1 MGQGLSMAARH
12 EITKKYAREYA
23 GAAKKERGRMLDE
36 LVGVSGWSRANARR
50 AIAAA
55 SKRRGPARAVVR
67 KPRAAIYGYDTLKVL
82 IQVWTVL
89 GEPCGKYL
97 APIMEA
103 SLAQLE
109 GFGELDQVAARLSE
123 PVRAQLVVMSPAT
136 IDRMLRPTKAARY
149 PAAKSATRPSAT
161 LRSSI
166 GVRQAMD
173 EMEKA
178 PGFFEIDLV
187 AHCGH
192 SLKGEHAWTLT
203 ATDVY
208 TGWTE
213 NIAIRNRAHTRV
225 VAAIEEVADRLPYPM
240 LGLDCDNGGEFINH
254 ALIGWCAER
263 AIFMTR
269 ARAHTSN
276 DNAHVEQK
284 NGDIVRRSAFR
295 YRYDTAEELALLN
308 ELWGLVNRRKN
319 LFLPTKKANGWRT
332 TKAGRNTRT
341 YDQPKTP
348 YQRLRDE
355 AGFLT
360 PSAQH
365 QLQTLHERTNPAEL
379 TRNINRI
386 QQALIASAKDKTLA
400 QRERA
405 SCAK

>member
-332 TKAGRNTRT
+332 TKAERNTRT

-405 SCAK
+405 S